1 MDARPA
7 SASGPASMDMSG
19 QMESLEALL
28 ARMRDESG
36 ALGAR
41 VENLEKEV
49 IGCFP

>member
-36 ALGAR
+36 ALGAAR

-49 IGCFP
+49 IG